1 MLYKRRKCLYRDDC
15 MTKSTLPPKAVIRAA
30 RTLERYEVR
39 ELLRVAPDRNASL
52 AGPARLLDAIRAWRA
67 VFDPPK
73 VSQRRG
79 ENKPSEA
86 EKSLQRRLDAAEARS
101 HLEHIA
107 FQCGIADTECA
118 IQLYLQRCQGM
129 SEIDLSEMDEAKF
142 FSGLRRDY
150 PHIFAPRTPRKP
162 RPSSP

>member
-1 MLYKRRKCLYRDDC
+1 

-73 VSQRRG
+73 VLRRRFVPSPSLGKLAARLNRG
-79 ENKPSEA
+79 E
-86 EKSLQRRLDAAEARS
+86 LDWNTIAAVN
-101 HLEHIA
+101 
-107 FQCGIADTECA
+107 GI
-118 IQLYLQRCQGM
+118 G
-129 SEIDLSEMDEAKF
+129 
-142 FSGLRRDY
+142 
-150 PHIFAPRTPRKP
+150 
-162 RPSSP
+162 